1 MGLQVS
7 GHKYKYVGS
16 LDVVDTDE
24 KYIKELESQ
33 VEGYLD
39 YWRLTA
45 HEWKEVLWPEIIKL
59 RIENRELKVENKI
72 MKKFLEKAKRMTNEK
87 WEAK

>member
-16 LDVVDTDE
+16 LEVVDTDE

-39 YWRLTA
+39 DWRITA

-59 RIENRELKVENKI
+59 RVENRELKLENKV

>member
-1 MGLQVS
+1 MGLQVT

-16 LDVVDTDE
+16 VDIVDTDE
-24 KYIKELESQ
+24 KYIKELERQ

-39 YWRLTA
+39 YWQMTA

-59 RIENRELKVENKI
+59 RLENKELKLELRMI
-72 MKKFLEKAKRMTNEK
+72 KKFIEEAKRKTNEK
-87 WEAK
+87 WEVK